1 MGRLLLVLWLPWSA
15 CLWAAPNGP
24 ENAAAESMSTE
35 TESFQELDAEAEQA
49 LNEVLSLGA
58 DMAIL
63 QAAREMSP
71 NSQLMVLV
79 SITPMDFFR
88 LEAVQLL
95 IDENTVTYHKYTPA
109 ELAAMAQGG
118 SQRLF
123 LDNAPAGRHQITA
136 VMFGQLS
143 KDSGYQRKAS
153 YTTVFGAGRRVLEL
167 NIAVGKKQTFPELAI
182 KEWK

>member
-1 MGRLLLVLWLPWSA
+1 MLVLWLLLWSA

-24 ENAAAESMSTE
+24 GKAAVENMPTE
-35 TESFQELDAEAEQA
+35 TESFQELDAKAEQA
-49 LNEVLSLGA
+49 LSEVLSLGA
-58 DMAIL
+58 DMVIL
-63 QAAREMSP
+63 QAAQEMSP
-71 NSQLMVLV
+71 KTQLMVLV
-79 SITPMDFFR
+79 SITPMDFFQ

-95 IDENTVTYHKYTPA
+95 IDENTVTYHRYTPA
-109 ELAAMAQGG
+109 ELTALAQGG

-136 VMFGQLS
+136 VIFGQLS
-143 KDSGYQRKAS
+143 KDPDYQREVS

-167 NIAVGKKQTFPELAI
+167 NIAADKKQTLPELAI